1 MVKCIRNQKIVL
13 NLRSLRKDRMIEAAE
28 MAWFLGVNRD
38 TYWRLERMDTD
49 LKANQLLLLAWV
61 FDVPLDDLL
70 YLEKA
75 D

>member
-1 MVKCIRNQKIVL
+1 
-13 NLRSLRKDRMIEAAE
+13 MIEAAE

-38 TYWRLERMDTD
+38 TYWRLERQDTD
-49 LKANQLLLLAWV
+49 LKASQLLLLAWV

>member
-1 MVKCIRNQKIVL
+1 MAKCVRNQKIVL
-13 NLRSLRKDRMIEAAE
+13 TLRELRKDRMIEAAE

-38 TYWRLERMDTD
+38 TYWRLERQDTD
-49 LKANQLLLLAWV
+49 LKASQLLLLAWV
-61 FDVPLDDLL
+61 FDVSLDDLL

>member
-1 MVKCIRNQKIVL
+1 
-13 NLRSLRKDRMIEAAE
+13 MIDSSE

-38 TYWRLERMDTD
+38 TYWRLERQDTE

-61 FDVPLDDLL
+61 LDVSLDQLL
-70 YLEKA
+70 YLGKT